1 MNPAAAPGAAGSLPP
16 MPTADIEVTEVLT
29 KADLKAFVEFPYAH
43 YRGDPNFVPP
53 LRADV
58 RLRLDRKRH
67 PYFAFAEAA
76 YFLAR
81 RRGVVVG
88 RIAATINRR
97 HNEYHAERTGFFGFF
112 ECVREFEPAKAL
124 CTAAGDWLKARG
136 MEVMRGPASFSTNDE
151 CGLLVEG
158 FDGPPVVMMPYNPPW
173 YADLLESHG
182 FAKAMDLLAW
192 RIDAD
197 VAALDRWSR
206 VAGKIMQR
214 DGLSTRS
221 FDVKRFDRELRVVQD
236 IYSDAWALNWGFVP
250 MTDAEIDFM
259 GRQLKPVLVPDFC
272 IFLMKDG
279 KEVGFALA
287 LPDLNRI
294 IKKLDGDLFPFGWL
308 RLLWGKSKID
318 FGRILTLGVRRDF
331 HGKGW
336 DSLLYNGISAN
347 MIAKGVPS
355 GEMSWMLETND
366 AINNAMA
373 RAGGECY
380 RRYRMYD
387 VAL

>member
-1 MNPAAAPGAAGSLPP
+1 MSFTP
-16 MPTADIEVTEVLT
+16 MPTGDIEVTEVLT
-29 KADLKAFVEFPYAH
+29 KADRKAFVEFPYLH

-58 RLRLDRKRH
+58 RLRLDRDRH

-76 YFLAR
+76 CFLAR

-88 RIAATINRR
+88 RIAATVNRR

-112 ECVREFEPAKAL
+112 ECVREFEPARAL
-124 CTAAGDWLKARG
+124 CRAAGDWLKARG

-158 FDGPPVVMMPYNPPW
+158 FDGPPVVMMAYNPPW
-173 YADLLESHG
+173 YADLLEGYG

-192 RIDAD
+192 RTNAD
-197 VAALDRWSR
+197 EASLDRWSR
-206 VAGKIMQR
+206 VAGKIMAR
-214 DGLSTRS
+214 DGLTTRS
-221 FDVKRFDRELRVVQD
+221 LDPKRFERDLRTVQD
-236 IYSDAWALNWGFVP
+236 IYADAWALNWGFVP

-259 GRQLKPVLVPDFC
+259 GRQLKQVLIPDFC
-272 IFLMKDG
+272 IFLMQGG

-287 LPDLNRI
+287 LPDLNQI
-294 IKKLDGDLFPFGWL
+294 IRKLDGNLFPFGWL
-308 RLLWGKSKID
+308 RLLLGKSKIR

-336 DSLLYNGISAN
+336 DSLLYHGISSN
-347 MIAKGVPS
+347 MIARGVRS

-366 AINNAMA
+366 AMNNAMA
-373 RAGGECY
+373 RAGAELY